1 MRGATARTFTIGFAL
16 IGLIVAGAT
25 VAALMRLHSLDGAG
39 PLWVAGA
46 MAVLIV
52 VGMGLWSLHGAL
64 AGHFLALER
73 LRAGVLVAA
82 LGKDGRLPP
91 PPRNGSQEDMDITRL
106 REAVETLL
114 SRRLFPSTSPDDRLK
129 AVLATLDEGIVV
141 ITENGQVS
149 LVNAP
154 AKAMLGSVRVMLGT
168 SVFAGLERDPL
179 LAAWNAARKSGGA
192 VDWTLEDVDGHTY
205 PAKVADLTGHG
216 GAVIRLTMGEDHRI
230 CDIPFIGNPVAAV
243 EHDLS
248 LHDEVPE
255 VSMDDDTPLMDL
267 PVLSFD
273 AETTGL
279 DIAADRMVSLGG
291 VRVHGARV
299 FHIANVDRLV
309 NPGMPIPTRSMAV
322 HGITNEMVAD
332 AATFREVWPSLEP
345 LMRGAVMVGHNV
357 GFDVAMLKREC
368 ALAGIEW
375 HEPPTLD
382 TFLLAGMLFPDITD
396 LSLENVAERLGV
408 DIHGRHT
415 ALGDALV
422 TAEIYVRMLPL
433 LESQGVTTYAQ
444 ARAYQMRATLLV
456 NKQKAMGW

>member
-1 MRGATARTFTIGFAL
+1 MRGATGRFYTIGF
-16 IGLIVAGAT
+16 GLIAALVLGGA
-25 VAALMRLHSLDGAG
+25 VVALMRLHSLGAVE
-39 PLWVAGA
+39 PLWLGGA
-46 MAVLIV
+46 MGLLIAVM
-52 VGMGLWSLHGAL
+52 MGLWSLHGMVETHL
-64 AGHFLALER
+64 LTLER

-82 LGKDGRLPP
+82 IGKDGRLPP
-91 PPRNGSQEDMDITRL
+91 PPRLGPRDDADVTRL

-114 SRRLFPSTSPDDRLK
+114 SRRLFPAISPDDRLK

-141 ITENGQVS
+141 ITENAQVS

-154 AKAMLGSVRVMLGT
+154 AKAMLGAVRVGLGT
-168 SVFAGLERDPL
+168 SVFSGLERGPL
-179 LAAWNAARKSGGA
+179 LAAWEAARSSGGA

-205 PAKVADLTGHG
+205 SAKVAELTGHG
-216 GAVIRLTMGEDHRI
+216 GAVIRLTMDDMKRFRDVAVVQRI
-230 CDIPFIGNPVAAV
+230 GSV

-255 VSMDDDTPLMDL
+255 VTMADDTPLMDL
-267 PVLSFD
+267 PMLSFD

-279 DIAADRMVSLGG
+279 DIKVDRMVSLGG
-291 VRVHGARV
+291 VRVHGPRV

-309 NPGMPIPTRSMAV
+309 NPGIPIPGRSMAV
-322 HGITNEMVAD
+322 HGITDEMVAD
-332 AATFREVWPSLEP
+332 APTFHEVWPALQP
-345 LMRGAVMVGHNV
+345 LMRGAVLVGHNV

-375 HEPPTLD
+375 HELPTLD
-382 TFLLAGMLFPDITD
+382 TCLLAGMLFPDITD
-396 LSLENVAERLGV
+396 LSLENVAEPLGV

-422 TAEIYVRMLPL
+422 TAEIFVRMLPL
-433 LESQGVTTYAQ
+433 LESQGVTTYAE
-444 ARAYQMRATLLV
+444 ARAFQMRATVLV

>member
-1 MRGATARTFTIGFAL
+1 MRGATGRYFTIGFGL
-16 IGLIVAGAT
+16 IGGLILAGAA
-25 VAALMRLHSLDGAG
+25 VLLVRLHGLGGAE
-39 PLWVAGA
+39 PLWVGGA
-46 MAVLIV
+46 MVGLIAI
-52 VGMGLWSLHGAL
+52 GLGLWTLHGTVC
-64 AGHFLALER
+64 GHFDSLER
-73 LRAGVLVAA
+73 LRAGILVAA

-91 PPRNGSQEDMDITRL
+91 PPRTGPRDAPEVSRL

-114 SRRLFPSTSPDDRLK
+114 SRRLFPTTSPDERLR
-129 AVLATLDEGIVV
+129 AVLATLDEGVVV

-154 AKAMLGSVRVMLGT
+154 AKAMLGAVRVGLGT

-179 LAAWNAARKSGGA
+179 LAAWDAARKAGGP

-205 PAKVADLTGHG
+205 SAKVCELSGHS
-216 GAVIRLTMGEDHRI
+216 GAVIRLTMNDGHRAY
-230 CDIPFIGNPVAAV
+230 DMPVVQRLGAV
-243 EHDLS
+243 EDDMS

-255 VSMDDDTPLMDL
+255 VAMADDTPLLDL
-267 PVLSFD
+267 PALSFD

-279 DIAADRMVSLGG
+279 DITTDRMVSLGG
-291 VRVHGARV
+291 VRVHGPRV

-309 NPGMPIPTRSMAV
+309 NPGMPIPARSMAV

-332 AATFREVWPSLEP
+332 AATFRDVWPSLEP
-345 LMRGAVMVGHNV
+345 LMRGAVLVGHNV

-382 TFLLAGMLFPDITD
+382 TFLLGGMLFPDITD
-396 LSLENVAERLGV
+396 LSLENVSERLGV

-422 TAEIYVRMLPL
+422 TAEIFVRMLPL

-444 ARAYQMRATLLV
+444 ARAFQMRATVLV